1 MNEAMWVISELDT
14 GKILHILRFED
25 SKRGVIAAIRVL
37 ESVAT
42 DKTLKMVN
50 AFCQNVSF
58 FR

>member
-25 SKRGVIAAIRVL
+25 SERGVIAAIRVL
-37 ESVAT
+37 ESSARG
-42 DKTLKMVN
+42 KTLRMIN
-50 AFCQNVSF
+50 AFRENVSF